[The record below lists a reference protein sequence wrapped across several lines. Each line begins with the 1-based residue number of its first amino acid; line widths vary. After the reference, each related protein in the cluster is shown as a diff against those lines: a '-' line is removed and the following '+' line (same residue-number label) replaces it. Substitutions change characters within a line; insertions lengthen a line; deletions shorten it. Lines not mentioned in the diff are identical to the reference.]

1 MAAIFEKI
9 SPLRNAAK
17 IRSRLFVAQ
26 GKNDPRVPWTEAEQI
41 VDAVSKTGATPWY
54 LLFDDEGHGFRK
66 KANVDYFT
74 AATMLFWQQ
83 TLLEKK

>member
-41 VDAVSKTGATPWY
+41 VDAVSKTGATPICCSTTKATA
-54 LLFDDEGHGFRK
+54 FAK
-66 KANVDYFT
+66 K
-74 AATMLFWQQ
+74 
-83 TLLEKK
+83 